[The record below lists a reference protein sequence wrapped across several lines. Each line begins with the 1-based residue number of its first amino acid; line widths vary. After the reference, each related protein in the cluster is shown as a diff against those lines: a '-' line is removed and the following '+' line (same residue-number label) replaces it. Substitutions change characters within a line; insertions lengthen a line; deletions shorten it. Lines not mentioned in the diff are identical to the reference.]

1 MAKEKRAR
9 KPAGLPMRI
18 EMVRLSELERWP
30 RNPKLHAEEQIG
42 KSIDR
47 FGFVA
52 PILVDE
58 RSGRIVAGHGRL
70 DALLVRKAAG
80 DRPPDRVEERDGDWL
95 VPVVRGLEFA
105 SDQEAEA
112 YLLADNQL
120 TMAAG
125 WDEEA
130 LAEILND
137 WDVDVSLDGL
147 GFDQELLDSLGV
159 RAPAEPEESQ
169 GDSDA
174 IPEVPAEPVSRAG
187 DLWVCGDH
195 RVLCGDST
203 EADQVGR
210 LVDGQPVSL
219 LLTDPPYGVSYA
231 DKNKFLNAIDEGNRI
246 QDEIEGDHQ
255 TVEEMAVLWLAAFR
269 QAFDVCAPGAAY
281 YVCSPQRGEL
291 MLMMMMSIRD
301 AKFLLKHAIIWAKNN
316 HVLGRSD
323 YHYKHE
329 PILYGW
335 KPGAGHKFYG
345 GTGETSLWE
354 IDRPSQSKLHPT
366 MKPVALFERPVK
378 NSSQTGERVYDPFL
392 GSGTTMIACETLG
405 RRCLGMEID
414 PRYVDVVVRRWEEFT
429 GQKAVLE
436 GMGKTFDEVTK
447 QRQKGRRRT

>member
-1 MAKEKRAR
+1 
-9 KPAGLPMRI
+9 
-18 EMVRLSELERWP
+18 
-30 RNPKLHAEEQIG
+30 
-42 KSIDR
+42 
-47 FGFVA
+47 
-52 PILVDE
+52 
-58 RSGRIVAGHGRL
+58 
-70 DALLVRKAAG
+70 
-80 DRPPDRVEERDGDWL
+80 
-95 VPVVRGLEFA
+95 
-105 SDQEAEA
+105 
-112 YLLADNQL
+112 
-120 TMAAG
+120 
-125 WDEEA
+125 
-130 LAEILND
+130 
-137 WDVDVSLDGL
+137 
-147 GFDQELLDSLGV
+147 
-159 RAPAEPEESQ
+159 
-169 GDSDA
+169 
-174 IPEVPAEPVSRAG
+174 
-187 DLWVCGDH
+187 
-195 RVLCGDST
+195 
-203 EADQVGR
+203 
-210 LVDGQPVSL
+210 
-219 LLTDPPYGVSYA
+219 
-231 DKNKFLNAIDEGNRI
+231 
-246 QDEIEGDHQ
+246 
-255 TVEEMAVLWLAAFR
+255 
-269 QAFDVCAPGAAY
+269 
-281 YVCSPQRGEL
+281 
-291 MLMMMMSIRD
+291 MMSIRD